1 MNYLFYC
8 ENSVPD
14 YLKFTLNS
22 VLSVDKDAKI
32 YLCSIKSPKFKNV
45 EFISQNEVISETTK
59 KLLSK
64 NLYYKKNIARIVI
77 LQDIQRELNIKN
89 FVHLDNDVL
98 IYKPFNELNNFFE
111 ANKFN
116 VTKPSN
122 SKILFGYSYF
132 DSSEILDKIK
142 NEFIDLIE
150 FGISTTWS
158 FNYGTPY
165 NEFDILGKI
174 CDQNGKLFNLLPI
187 LPFENNILFDP
198 SSYGHFLDG
207 TKSHPKRFIGG
218 RYINHDHYIGREIKS
233 KRIKIKFKKNKPI
246 VIWKNQT
253 YYLAN
258 LHLFSK
264 RFYKFLPI
272 EYRELV

>member
-32 YLCSIKSPKFKNV
+32 YLCSRKSPKFKNV
-45 EFISQNEVISETTK
+45 EFISQDEVISNNTK

-64 NLYYKKNIARIVI
+64 NLLDKNSISRIFI
-77 LQDIQRELNIKN
+77 LHDIQRELNIKD
-89 FVHLDNDVL
+89 FVHLDNDVV
-98 IYKPFNELNNFFE
+98 IYKPFNELKKIFE
-111 ANKFN
+111 DNKVN

-132 DSSEILDKIK
+132 DSIEILDTVKKKFIELIK
-142 NEFIDLIE
+142 
-150 FGISTTWS
+150 FGISTSWS
-158 FNYGTPY
+158 FNYGVPY
-165 NEFDILGKI
+165 SEFDILGKI
-174 CDQNGKLFNLLPI
+174 FDQNRELVNLLPI
-187 LPFENNILFDP
+187 LPYENEILFDP

-207 TKSHPKRFIGG
+207 TETHPKKFIRG
-218 RYINHDHYIGREIKS
+218 RYINHDHYVGREVKS

-246 VIWKNQT
+246 VIWKNQI
-253 YYLAN
+253 YQLAN
-258 LHLFSK
+258 LHLYSK
-264 RFYKFLPI
+264 RFNKYLPI
-272 EYRELV
+272 EYKEFV